1 MSGGQVRLAFFTTQG
16 RNPVERVMVFID
28 GNNFYHACKFYLK
41 QPPRYNFQ
49 QMCDLVV
56 NKRPNRQL
64 LRSYFYTV
72 NDPQQQGLVAALSHI
87 PRFTVV
93 QGWIQKLKSPGV
105 PFDPNN
111 PNTYIPVEKGTDVN
125 LATQLLIGA
134 YTNSYDT
141 AIIFSGDTDYITPIQ
156 EIKKLGKIVEV
167 VLTPG
172 QPTELRKE
180 ADEVFELTEEDFQ
193 QCWLGQYQT
202 RRNTSNNVTA

>member
-1 MSGGQVRLAFFTTQG
+1 
-16 RNPVERVMVFID
+16 MVFID
-28 GNNFYHACKFYLK
+28 GNNFYHACKYYLK

-49 QMCDLVV
+49 QMCELVV

-87 PRFTVV
+87 RRFTVV
-93 QGWIQKLKSPGV
+93 QGWIQKLKIPGV

-111 PNTYIPVEKGTDVN
+111 PNSYIPVEKGTDVN

-141 AIIFSGDTDYITPIQ
+141 AIIFSGDTDYITPIR

-193 QCWLGQYQT
+193 KCWLGPYT
-202 RRNTSNNVTA
+202 SRRNSSNNTAS